1 MIISKEFKFYAAH
14 RNEEIGGKCA
24 NLHGHRYGII
34 CKFEVERVNSVSTPF
49 AEFDDHV
56 GRLIAEQYD
65 HGMLIHRGDSLY
77 STLKRHERE
86 FNEEFKMKIL
96 DGPTS
101 VENLAHMLFT
111 EITELGFRLVQLEVK
126 ETDTSVV
133 EYTLEDWQ
141 KTNNDCLSEAKTMP
155 RYA

>member
-1 MIISKEFKFYAAH
+1 M
-14 RNEEIGGKCA
+14 
-24 NLHGHRYGII
+24 
-34 CKFEVERVNSVSTPF
+34 ERVNSVSTPF

-65 HGMLIHRGDSLY
+65 HGMLIYRGDSLY

-126 ETDTSVV
+126 G
-133 EYTLEDWQ
+133 EYIYEIFSSGSPFNFDEFKKKKGSTTQTVLNNIDVILHHKDEDLVNLFVRRSFAEHLWSWI
-141 KTNNDCLSEAKTMP
+141 NDCSSRL
-155 RYA
+155 

>member
-24 NLHGHRYGII
+24 NLHGHRYGLV

-56 GRLIAEQYD
+56 GRLILEQYD
-65 HGMLIHRGDSLY
+65 HGMLIHLGDPLY
-77 STLKRHERE
+77 DTLKQHEQTYGE
-86 FNEEFKMKIL
+86 SFKLKIL

-101 VENLAHMLFT
+101 VENLAHTLFT
-111 EITELGFRLVQLEVK
+111 EISSLGFRLVQLEVK
-126 ETDTSVV
+126 ETDTSIV
-133 EYTLEDWQ
+133 EYTLEDWK
-141 KTNNDCLSEAKTMP
+141 KTNEESAGVSTDAIAL
-155 RYA
+155 